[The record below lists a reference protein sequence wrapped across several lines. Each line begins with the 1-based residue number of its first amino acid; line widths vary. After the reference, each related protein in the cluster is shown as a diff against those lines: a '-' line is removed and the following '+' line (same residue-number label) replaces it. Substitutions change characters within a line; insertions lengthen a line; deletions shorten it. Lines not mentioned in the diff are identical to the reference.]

1 MKKLS
6 AEERALLISRYH
18 RELRKHKRLTNEEI
32 QKILKQRKEHAQY
45 SDRYRMLA
53 ERSDLKRDLYDE
65 TYDKPPQRIEISGGF
80 GIEEPTIA
88 DYSLD
93 VASSFM
99 QSNSKE
105 LTFDFS
111 NITRVWPSGITLFCS
126 LKKWVEISARHKKKP
141 LLASTS
147 SKHQDVNSYL
157 DHCGFYDFVN
167 RAKDNEPGSYPKEE
181 TVKIAREN
189 KKANI
194 EKREKQIMKL
204 LEDYSALSKSELQW
218 FDRVILT
225 EVFNNAVEHGKPKGE
240 QGWWILA
247 QRHNTHKFISLC
259 IADNGIGIRN
269 SLVTGPQ
276 KKQLEIDNS
285 PLKDGEFIK
294 LALEGNV
301 SGALNASTPKRR
313 KYEAGSRRGHGL
325 KHIRNRCAQLR
336 IPWTILSHN
345 GFVFLDD
352 KGIITKYGAK
362 DNRVFAGT
370 LINIII
376 RAK

>member
-6 AEERALLISRYH
+6 PEERVRLISRYY
-18 RELRKHKRLTNEEI
+18 RELRKHKRLLSVERQRLI
-32 QKILKQRKEHAQY
+32 KQRKEHAQDSAY
-45 SDRYRMLA
+45 YRMLA
-53 ERSDLKRDLYDE
+53 ERSNLKRDLYNE
-65 TYDKPPQRIEISGGF
+65 TYDQPPQRIEISGAF
-80 GIEEPTIA
+80 GIEEPSIA
-88 DYSLD
+88 DYFLD
-93 VASSFM
+93 AASSFM
-99 QSNSKE
+99 QSNSRG
-105 LTFDFS
+105 LTFDFN
-111 NITRVWPSGITLFCS
+111 NITRIWPSGITLFCS

-181 TVKIAREN
+181 TVKIARESR
-189 KKANI
+189 KANI
-194 EKREKQIMKL
+194 EKREKEIIKL
-204 LEDYSALSKSELQW
+204 LEDYSALSKNELQW

-247 QRHNTHKFISLC
+247 QRHKTHKFISLC

-276 KKQLEIDNS
+276 QKQLEIENS
-285 PLKDGEFIK
+285 PLKDGEFIE

-301 SGALNASTPKRR
+301 SGALDASTPKRKR
-313 KYEAGSRRGHGL
+313 YDAGSRRGHGL
-325 KHIRNRCAQLR
+325 KHIRKRCAQLG

-352 KGIITKYGAK
+352 SGIITRSGAK

-370 LINIII
+370 LINLII